1 MAEER
6 LIDLARQMST
16 KLTPGDLDHTL
27 RQITTAAVEVLPEVA
42 YASIT
47 ILHADGKLETAAPTD
62 ELLLGIDAAQ
72 YQLREGP
79 CYQAATGDDQVI
91 SPDLSTDERF
101 PQYAVV
107 AVAAGIRAQTGIRLF
122 DAPKSQGALN
132 LYSLEVGA
140 FEDADSLQELFN
152 HQSAQAIRYAQE
164 IHNLKETIRTRGMIG
179 RAVGIVMERYG
190 LTEQR
195 AFAFLTRLSQHGNIK
210 LRTVAQQ
217 IADSTDDQAKPS

>member
-6 LIDLARQMST
+6 MIDLARRLSVMM
-16 KLTPGDLDHTL
+16 TPGDLDHTL
-27 RQITTAAVEVLPEVA
+27 SQITAAAVEVLPEVA

-47 ILHADGKLETAAPTD
+47 VLHSDGRLETAAPTD
-62 ELLLGIDAAQ
+62 DLLLGIDAAQ

-79 CYQAATGDDQVI
+79 CYQAATDTDQIV

-140 FEDADSLQELFN
+140 FEETDSLQELFN
-152 HQSAQAIRYAQE
+152 HQSTQAIRYAQE
-164 IHNLKETIRTRGMIG
+164 IHNLQETIRTRGLIG
-179 RAVGIVMERYG
+179 KAIGIVMERYG
-190 LTEQR
+190 LNEQR
-195 AFAFLTRLSQHGNIK
+195 AFAFLTRLSQHGNVK
-210 LRTVAQQ
+210 LRTIAQKLV
-217 IADSTDDQAKPS
+217 DSAEEQSTGA